1 LTFADEDV
9 QVVAVGDGKKAIAS
23 IQSDRPDIVL
33 ADVGMPERGGYE
45 VAAVIKGNPQF
56 ASIPVLL
63 LTGAFEPI
71 DETRARA
78 VGCDGVL
85 VKPFEPQMVIN
96 RVKDLL
102 AGRRPSSL
110 WSANPPAQAP
120 TRQPEAAARAKEV
133 DVQAPVPREAQVATG
148 GSLEDYF
155 DRLDAAFATVE
166 GASEAQA
173 APLSA
178 TSPPRPAAA
187 APAAHPITSTAFS
200 PVDLGDWDPDL
211 AGDPE
216 KPAAVQPPPTPV
228 AAAPSPPVPV
238 PVAAVP
244 PPPASVPVAPP
255 PSVPVAATPPPAA
268 PAPQPPPV
276 ATSRASQ
283 APPVPAAPAP
293 AAPHSP
299 PSPAPVHARPEAPV
313 TPVVPGAAVAPA
325 PAMPSLAEAFAALLS
340 AEQSRSI
347 SASTIGAS
355 AVSDDTVDD
364 IVRRVIA
371 RMGDQAVRDTVVDV
385 AERLVR
391 EEIERIK
398 GS

>member
-1 LTFADEDV
+1 MPHKLLLADDSVTIQRVIELTFADEDV
-9 QVVAVGDGKKAIAS
+9 QVTAVGDGKKAIAS

-33 ADVGMPERGGYE
+33 ADVGMPERDGYE
-45 VAAVIKGNPQF
+45 VAAFIKGNPQF
-56 ASIPVLL
+56 AGIPVLL

-102 AGRRPSSL
+102 AGRRPAGL
-110 WSANPPAQAP
+110 WSANPAAQSP
-120 TRQPEAAARAKEV
+120 TRQPLAASHAKGGGN
-133 DVQAPVPREAQVATG
+133 VQAPVPREALAATG

-166 GASEAQA
+166 GAAEAQA
-173 APLSA
+173 TPASPIA
-178 TSPPRPAAA
+178 PPRSSPEAPAAA
-187 APAAHPITSTAFS
+187 ARAVPPAAFS

-216 KPAAVQPPPTPV
+216 KPAPAPPPPAPMAAQAPPPPAPV
-228 AAAPSPPVPV
+228 AAAPPP
-238 PVAAVP
+238 A
-244 PPPASVPVAPP
+244 PPPAP
-255 PSVPVAATPPPAA
+255 
-268 PAPQPPPV
+268 
-276 ATSRASQ
+276 
-283 APPVPAAPAP
+283 APPVPQVEAFPAPYSPPPSPSPLARPETAVPVARPETAASAAPA
-293 AAPHSP
+293 ASGA
-299 PSPAPVHARPEAPV
+299 PSPA
-313 TPVVPGAAVAPA
+313 
-325 PAMPSLAEAFAALLS
+325 MPPLAEAFAALLS

-347 SASTIGAS
+347 APSTIGAS
-355 AVSDDTVDD
+355 AVSDDTMDE

-371 RMGDQAVRDTVVDV
+371 RMGDQAVRGTVVDV

-398 GS
+398 RS